1 MMMKGLKYL
10 VVVLFVSLSLSVFSQ
25 ETKMMK
31 SRKKMLAKQEIEKKK
46 AGEKAME
53 EGRERHRNIQT
64 KEVRKRMK
72 KQEKRSKAVNRQR
85 NGKKKPFFVRVYG
98 GK

>member
-1 MMMKGLKYL
+1 MKRLKYFIT
-10 VVVLFVSLSLSVFSQ
+10 VLFVSLSLIVFSQ

-31 SRKKMLAKQEIEKKK
+31 NRKKMLAKQEIEKKK

-72 KQEKRSKAVNRQR
+72 KQAKRSNAVNRQR
-85 NGKKKPFFVRVYG
+85 SGKRQSFFVRIFRG
-98 GK
+98 R